1 MGAATETFYAKN
13 RQQWRD
19 WLMVSHQQKEFIWL
33 IYDKKNSNAST
44 VSYRDA
50 VVEALCF
57 GWIDSTTMPLD
68 DRKFIQ
74 YFCRRKVKRVWSRI
88 NQEKIERLVAGGG

>member
-33 IYDKKNSNAST
+33 IYDKKT
-44 VSYRDA
+44 QMLQRYLTGTLLTKRYV
-50 VVEALCF
+50 
-57 GWIDSTTMPLD
+57 LD
-68 DRKFIQ
+68 
-74 YFCRRKVKRVWSRI
+74 
-88 NQEKIERLVAGGG
+88 G